1 MLHNGAI
8 RCTSRF
14 SQIHFL
20 SVSFVTCTLKTTWR
34 QVPDRQLGAG
44 LFLCLQY
51 SATSR
56 DKTASSWLVR
66 SAKKWRN
73 LLRILP
79 LQCMT
84 ILREKI
90 LRCRRIILL
99 SQQQIIIYLLWCS
112 NPSRLSDVDFEEP
125 FNLML

>member
-1 MLHNGAI
+1 
-8 RCTSRF
+8 
-14 SQIHFL
+14 
-20 SVSFVTCTLKTTWR
+20 
-34 QVPDRQLGAG
+34 
-44 LFLCLQY
+44 
-51 SATSR
+51 
-56 DKTASSWLVR
+56 
-66 SAKKWRN
+66 
-73 LLRILP
+73 LRILP